1 MVAGLKLRAMGY
13 RQGVLVSV
21 TDPGDRPDNFP

>member
-13 RQGVLVSV
+13 RRGALVSV
-21 TDPGDRPDNFP
+21 TDPGDRPDNLP